1 MRLALR
7 RPDTADIIYEHTD
20 HDGAGFEIVEGGTAS
35 GDALVSTDAA
45 NRYLSIWGRRSAQ
58 RPVTIDTDGVSPELV
73 ESLLW
78 GAGRPW
84 DPRRSRS

>member
-45 NRYLSIWGRRSAQ
+45 NRYLSIWGRRSA
-58 RPVTIDTDGVSPELV
+58 
-73 ESLLW
+73 
-78 GAGRPW
+78 
-84 DPRRSRS
+84 